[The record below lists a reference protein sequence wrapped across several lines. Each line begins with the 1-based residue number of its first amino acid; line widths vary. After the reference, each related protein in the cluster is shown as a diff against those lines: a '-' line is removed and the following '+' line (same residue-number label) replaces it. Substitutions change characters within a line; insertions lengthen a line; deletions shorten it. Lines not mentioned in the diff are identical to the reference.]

1 MTHPD
6 NDRIVPPGSGV
17 IIALPI
23 AGMFWGLVLSLVAW
37 WIGG

>member
-1 MTHPD
+1 MTQPN

-17 IIALPI
+17 IISIPI
-23 AGMFWGLVLSLVAW
+23 AGLFWAAVLSVVAW

>member
-1 MTHPD
+1 MS
-6 NDRIVPPGSGV
+6 DRLPPGSGV

-23 AGMFWGLVLSLVAW
+23 AGMFWASVLSVVAW